1 MPASESRLIQEM
13 SMYEL
18 NKQSKMDQDNQI
30 QNAAILSGEEIIQNL
45 QVGFIVQ
52 GPDSEILLCNDR
64 ALALLGVEK
73 NQLLGKTS
81 FDPQWR
87 VIHEDGSPFPGEH
100 HPVPQA
106 IKTKL
111 PVRNVVMG
119 VFHPQKRDF
128 QWILVDAEPY
138 LYPEGTIKHVVCTFV
153 DISTKKQFE
162 QKSIKKTEFINHLS
176 KVSFDAIWD
185 WDIILH
191 TVQFS
196 DSYQQLFG
204 TMGSGMDIES
214 AILQKVHPKELPALL
229 NSVTEALRSKAVD
242 WIYEHRYLNSSNEYA
257 HVLNRAQIIRDANGN
272 AIRVIGAMQD
282 ISLLKKE
289 RHRLELLESVI
300 TNTNDAVIITE
311 AEPFEEPGPRIL
323 YVNDALCRITGYT
336 ADELIG
342 KTPRIFQGPKT
353 NREELKKLG
362 QSLRNWESCEATVI
376 NYKKNGEPFW
386 LHMTISPVAD
396 EQGWYTHW
404 IAIERDVTANKKREL
419 NNQMLAELREMFAA
433 NIELGQLMQQI
444 MEKLML
450 HFELGL
456 AEYWLM
462 GMEDNRL
469 HLMGS
474 ASRDSKNGITATNYN
489 DSYSKEAQLLA
500 SSVLASSK
508 IAVWKKGDET
518 LGFLQWEYAAY
529 GNFEAAYA
537 IPLLQ
542 DNKITAVFI
551 VAFNTCSF
559 FYEKDASLVEV
570 LLDNLALLVKQKQLT
585 RQLDQLFK
593 YAPDIICIVG
603 TDGFFKKVNPV
614 ALKILEYSE
623 DELLSFPITTF
634 LFPGKDGKT
643 SSEKI
648 DFNTGKPNYSFENRV
663 VTQSGKTIWL
673 SWTFT
678 PSPEA
683 GLLYGVAKDVTEKKE
698 YEQLLNKANDL
709 ALIGGWEIDMIN
721 NKAFWS
727 NITLKI
733 CEIDPLEKPDMN
745 SWLEFFKE
753 GTDRDIIK
761 QKVKETIQLRMPW
774 DEELRIVTTS
784 GKEKWVRS
792 IGDAEFVDDKCIRV
806 FGSFQDIDTRK
817 QTELVLQ
824 KNLKELKDFKFALD
838 QSAIVSTTN
847 AKGVILNI
855 NENFSQ
861 ISKYSREE
869 LIGQNHNIVNS
880 GFHSKVFFDQLWS
893 TILSGSVWKG
903 EIKNKAK
910 DGSFYW
916 VYTTIIPFLDSKGNI
931 QQFLSIRF
939 DITEEKDAEEA
950 LKISKDRYDLV
961 GKATNDA
968 IFDLDIIQNKIEWVG
983 EGLGSIMGFESFI
996 DKKPTNTHLKD
1007 FVHPDDLPRVMEK
1020 QLTVLLNPNE
1030 YLWNDEFRFK
1040 NSEGGFLQ
1048 VHARGIIIKDENGKG
1063 LRVIG
1068 SIQDITKLREN
1079 ENRLQELN
1087 KDLEVQTKALAVSN
1101 EELEQF
1107 AYVASHDLQEPLRMV
1122 TSFMAQLEKKYG
1134 DVIDEKGKRYIEYA
1148 VDGAKR
1154 MRQIILDLLDYSRV
1168 GKMDDQKE
1176 DVDLNELLKGIQI
1189 LFRKQMEDKKAML
1202 RITPMPVVHSF
1213 VAPLQQVFQ
1222 NLIGNALKFTKPNVP
1237 AMIRIGSEDLGEY
1250 WKFSISD
1257 NGIGMEIEDL
1267 EKIFIIFKQ
1276 LNSKEEFPGSGIG
1289 LAVTKKII
1297 EKQGGKIWV
1306 ESQMGHGSTF
1316 YFTLPK

>member
-1 MPASESRLIQEM
+1 
-13 SMYEL
+13 
-18 NKQSKMDQDNQI
+18 MDEDKKI
-30 QNAAILSGEEIIQNL
+30 PNAAILSGEELIQNL

-52 GPDSEILLCNDR
+52 GPLSEILMCNDK
-64 ALALLGVEK
+64 ALELLGLEK
-73 NQLLGKTS
+73 EQLLGKTS
-81 FDPQWR
+81 FDPLWR
-87 VIHEDGSPFPGEH
+87 VIHEDGSPFPGDT
-100 HPVPQA
+100 HPVPRA
-106 IKTKL
+106 IATKQ
-111 PVRNVVMG
+111 PVRNIIMG
-119 VFHPQKRDF
+119 VYHSPKKDF
-128 QWILVDAEPY
+128 QWILVDAEPH
-138 LYPEGTIKHVVCTFV
+138 LNEDGTIKLVVCTFV
-153 DISTKKQFE
+153 DLSSKKQFE

-185 WDIILH
+185 WDITEH
-191 TVQFS
+191 CVQFS

-204 TMGSGMDIES
+204 AIEGKQNIES
-214 AILQKVHPKELPALL
+214 AILKRVHPQELPALIQSVSDAL
-229 NSVTEALRSKAVD
+229 NGKAVD
-242 WIYEHRYLNSSNEYA
+242 WIYEHRYLNASNEYA
-257 HVLNRAQIIRDANGN
+257 YVLNRAQIIRDASGK

-282 ISLLKKE
+282 ISELKKE
-289 RHRLELLESVI
+289 RQRLELLESVI
-300 TNTNDAVIITE
+300 THTNDAVMITE
-311 AEPFEEPGPRIL
+311 AEPFDEPGPRIL

-336 ADELIG
+336 KEELIG
-342 KTPRIFQGPKT
+342 HTPRMLQGPKSD
-353 NREELKKLG
+353 RDALRKLG
-362 QSLRNWESCEATVI
+362 QSIRNWESCETTII

-386 LHMTISPVAD
+386 LHMSISPVAD
-396 EQGWYTHW
+396 ETGWFTHW
-404 IAIERDVTANKKREL
+404 IAIERDVTAIKKREL
-419 NNQMLAELREMFAA
+419 NNQMLSELREMFAVD
-433 NIELGQLMQQI
+433 IELGQLMQQT
-444 MEKLML
+444 MERLML
-450 HFELGL
+450 HFELGF
-456 AEYWLM
+456 AEYWAI

-474 ASRDSKNGITATNYN
+474 ASRDSKNGIIATNYPAS
-489 DSYSKEAQLLA
+489 DIKEAQLLA
-500 SSVLASSK
+500 ASVLESSQT
-508 IAVWKKGDET
+508 AVWKKGDESI
-518 LGFLQWEYAAY
+518 GFPQWEYAAY
-529 GNFEAAYA
+529 SRSEKAFA
-537 IPLLQ
+537 IPLFLE
-542 DNKITAVFI
+542 NNITAVFI
-551 VAFNTCSF
+551 VAINNGSIL
-559 FYEKDASLVEV
+559 YEKDAPFVESLLE
-570 LLDNLALLVKQKQLT
+570 NLALLVKQKQLT
-585 RQLDQLFK
+585 RQLDQLFN

-623 DELLSFPITTF
+623 EELLSFPITKF
-634 LFPGKDGKT
+634 VFPGKDGKT
-643 SSEKI
+643 SGEKI

-663 VTQSGKTIWL
+663 VTKSGKTIWL

-698 YEQLLNKANDL
+698 IEQLLNKANDL
-709 ALIGGWEIDMIN
+709 ALIGGWEIDMVYG
-721 NKAFWS
+721 KAFWS
-727 NITLKI
+727 DITLRI
-733 CEIDPLEKPDMN
+733 CEIDPLCKPDMN

-761 QKVKETIQLRMPW
+761 QKVKEAIQLKKPW
-774 DEELRIVTTS
+774 DEELRILTTS

-792 IGDAEFVDDKCIRV
+792 IGDVEFLDDKCIRV
-806 FGSFQDIDTRK
+806 FGSFQDIDIRK

-824 KNLKELKDFKFALD
+824 KNLKELKDYKFALD
-838 QSAIVSTTN
+838 QAAIVATTN
-847 AKGVILNI
+847 PSGILLSV

-861 ISKYSREE
+861 VSKYSREE
-869 LIGQNHNIVNS
+869 LIGKNHNIVNS
-880 GFHSKVFFDQLWS
+880 GFHSKEFFNQLWS
-893 TILSGSVWKG
+893 TILSGNVWKG

-910 DGSFYW
+910 DGSYYW

-939 DITEEKDAEEA
+939 DITEEKLAEEA
-950 LKISKDRYDLV
+950 LKLSNDRYDLV

-968 IFDLDIIQNKIEWVG
+968 IFDLDLVNNKIEWVG

-1007 FVHPDDLPRVMEK
+1007 FVHPEDLTRVMEK
-1020 QLTVLLNPNE
+1020 QMAVLLNPHE

-1040 NSEGGFLQ
+1040 NAEGGYLQ
-1048 VHARGIIIKDENGKG
+1048 VHARGIIIKDQQGKG

-1087 KDLEVQTKALAVSN
+1087 KYLEDQTKALAVSN

-1122 TSFMAQLEKKYG
+1122 TSFMAQLEKKYS

-1176 DVDLNELLKGIQI
+1176 DVDINELLKGIQI
-1189 LFRKQMEDKKAML
+1189 LYRKQMDEKKAML
-1202 RITPMPVVHSF
+1202 RVGAMPVVHSF

-1222 NLIGNALKFTKPNVP
+1222 NLIGNALKFTKPHVP
-1237 AMIRIGSEDLGEY
+1237 AMIKIASEDMGKY
-1250 WKFSISD
+1250 WRFSISD
-1257 NGIGMEIEDL
+1257 NGIGMEAEDL
-1267 EKIFIIFKQ
+1267 DKIFIIFKQ

-1289 LAVTKKII
+1289 LAVSKKII
-1297 EKQGGKIWV
+1297 EKQGGRIWV

>member
-1 MPASESRLIQEM
+1 
-13 SMYEL
+13 
-18 NKQSKMDQDNQI
+18 MDQDITKHNTTI
-30 QNAAILSGEEIIQNL
+30 PSGDELIQNL
-45 QVGFIVQ
+45 QVGFVVQ
-52 GPDSEILLCNDR
+52 GPASEILMCNDR
-64 ALALLGVEK
+64 ALALLGLEK
-73 NQLLGKTS
+73 DQLLGKTS
-81 FDPQWR
+81 FDPHWR
-87 VIHEDGSPFPGEH
+87 VIHEDGSPFPGET
-100 HPVPQA
+100 HPVPMA
-106 IKTKL
+106 IASL
-111 PVRNVVMG
+111 QPVRNVVMG
-119 VFHPQKRDF
+119 VYHPKKEDF
-128 QWILVDAEPY
+128 QWILVDAEPH
-138 LYPEGTIKHVVCTFV
+138 LLEDGSIKMVVCTFI
-153 DISTKKQFE
+153 DISSRKQFE
-162 QKSIKKTEFINHLS
+162 EKSIKKTEFINHLS

-185 WDIILH
+185 WDLMHH

-196 DSYQQLFG
+196 DSYRQLFG
-204 TMGSGMDIES
+204 AIESGLDIES
-214 AILQKVHPKELPALL
+214 TILQKVHPQELPALVK
-229 NSVTEALRSKAVD
+229 SVAEALTGKAVE
-242 WIYEHRYLNSSNEYA
+242 WVYEHRYLNALNEYA
-257 HVLNRAQIIRDANGN
+257 FVLNRAQIIRDVSGK

-300 TNTNDAVIITE
+300 TNTNDAVMITE
-311 AEPFEEPGPRIL
+311 AEPFEEPGPKIL

-336 ADELIG
+336 AEELIG
-342 KTPRIFQGPKT
+342 KTPRILQGPKSD
-353 NREELKKLG
+353 REALSKLG

-386 LHMTISPVAD
+386 LHMSISPVAD
-396 EQGWYTHW
+396 ETGWYTHW
-404 IAIERDVTANKKREL
+404 IAIERDITVSKSQEL
-419 NNQMLAELREMFAA
+419 NRQLLAEIQIMFGT
-433 NIELGQLMQQI
+433 NEDIGLVMQQI
-444 MEKLML
+444 MGRIVD
-450 HFELGL
+450 HFEFGL
-456 AEYWLM
+456 AEYWVM

-469 HLMGS
+469 HLEG
-474 ASRDSKNGITATNYN
+474 ASYKNTERQIDNIIHKE
-489 DSYSKEAQLLA
+489 SYLQEAKLLA
-500 SSVLASSK
+500 YSVYQSAQMAIWNKGEDSSGFVQWELADLAKYENGYAFPLFVEEK
-508 IAVWKKGDET
+508 IAG
-518 LGFLQWEYAAY
+518 
-529 GNFEAAYA
+529 
-537 IPLLQ
+537 
-542 DNKITAVFI
+542 VF
-551 VAFNTCSF
+551 VVVLNSGVS
-559 FYEKDASLVEV
+559 FYEKHASFLEE
-570 LLDNLALLVKQKQLT
+570 LLEKIAMHVKQRQLS

-603 TDGFFKKVNPV
+603 SDGYFKKVNPV
-614 ALKILEYSE
+614 ALKMLEFSE
-623 DELLSFPITTF
+623 EELLTYPISKF

-648 DFNTGKPNYSFENRV
+648 DFNTGKPHYSFENRFI
-663 VTQSGKTIWL
+663 TGTGKTIWL

-678 PSPEA
+678 PSPES
-683 GLLYGVAKDVTEKKE
+683 GLIYGVAKDVTEKKE

-709 ALIGGWEIDMIN
+709 ALIGGWEIDLVN

-727 NITLKI
+727 SITLKI
-733 CEIDPLEKPDMN
+733 CEINPFEKPDMN
-745 SWLEFFKE
+745 SWMEFFME
-753 GTDRDIIK
+753 GIDRDTIK
-761 QKVKETIQLRMPW
+761 LRVKEAIQLQKTW
-774 DEELRIVTTS
+774 DEELRIVTKS
-784 GKEKWVRS
+784 GKVKWIRS
-792 IGDAEFVDDKCIRV
+792 IGDTEFVDDKCIRV
-806 FGSFQDIDTRK
+806 FGSFQDIDIRK
-817 QTELVLQ
+817 QTELVFQ
-824 KNLKELKDFKFALD
+824 KNLKELKDYKFALD

-847 AKGVILNI
+847 ADGIILSVND
-855 NENFSQ
+855 NFCQ
-861 ISKYSREE
+861 ISKYSRDE
-869 LIGQNHNIVNS
+869 LVGQNHNIISS
-880 GFHSKVFFDQLWS
+880 GFHTKEFFSQLWS
-893 TILSGSVWKG
+893 TILAGSVWKG

-910 DGSFYW
+910 DGTYYW
-916 VYTTIIPFLDSKGNI
+916 VYTTIIPFLDSKGNV

-939 DITEEKDAEEA
+939 DITEEKNAEEE
-950 LKISKDRYDLV
+950 LKISNDRYDLV

-968 IFDLDIIQNKIEWVG
+968 IFDLDIVHNSIEWVG

-1007 FVHPDDLPRVMEK
+1007 FVHPDDLQRVMQK
-1020 QLTVLLNPNE
+1020 QMAALVNPNDF
-1030 YLWNDEFRFK
+1030 LWNDEFRFK
-1040 NSEGGFLQ
+1040 NAAGGYLQ
-1048 VHARGIIIKDENGKG
+1048 VHARGIIIKDQNGKG

-1222 NLIGNALKFTKPNVP
+1222 NLIGNALKFTKSNVP

-1306 ESQMGHGSTF
+1306 ESQMGYGSTF

>member
-1 MPASESRLIQEM
+1 
-13 SMYEL
+13 
-18 NKQSKMDQDNQI
+18 MDQDITIND
-30 QNAAILSGEEIIQNL
+30 AAILSGEELIQNL

-52 GPDSEILLCNDR
+52 GPASEILMCNDR
-64 ALALLGVEK
+64 ALALLGLEK
-73 NQLLGKTS
+73 DQLLGKTS
-81 FDPQWR
+81 FDPHWR
-87 VIHEDGSPFPGEH
+87 VIHEDGSPFPGET
-100 HPVPQA
+100 HPVPMA
-106 IKTKL
+106 IASL
-111 PVRNVVMG
+111 QPVRNIVMG
-119 VFHPQKRDF
+119 VYHPQKEDF
-128 QWILVDAEPY
+128 QWILVDAEPH
-138 LYPEGTIKHVVCTFV
+138 LQEDGSIKMVVCTFI
-153 DISTKKQFE
+153 DISSRKQFE
-162 QKSIKKTEFINHLS
+162 EKSIKKTEFISHLS

-185 WDIILH
+185 WDLIHH

-196 DSYQQLFG
+196 DSYRQLFG
-204 TMGSGMDIES
+204 AIVSGLDIES
-214 AILQKVHPKELPALL
+214 SILKKVHPQELPALVK
-229 NSVTEALRSKAVD
+229 SVAEALAGKAVE
-242 WIYEHRYLNSSNEYA
+242 WVYEHRYLNALNDYA
-257 HVLNRAQIIRDANGN
+257 YVLNRAQIIRDVSGK

-300 TNTNDAVIITE
+300 TNTNDAVMITE
-311 AEPFEEPGPRIL
+311 AEPFNEPGPKIL

-336 ADELIG
+336 AEELIG
-342 KTPRIFQGPKT
+342 KTPRILQGPKSD
-353 NREELKKLG
+353 REALKKLG

-386 LHMTISPVAD
+386 LHMSISPVAD
-396 EQGWYTHW
+396 ETGWYTHW
-404 IAIERDVTANKKREL
+404 IAIERDITISKNQEL
-419 NNQMLAELREMFAA
+419 NRQLLAEIQSMFGA
-433 NIELGQLMQQI
+433 NQDMGLVMQQI
-444 MEKLML
+444 MGRIVD

-456 AEYWLM
+456 AEYWVK
-462 GMEDNRL
+462 GIEDNRL
-469 HLMGS
+469 HLEG
-474 ASRDSKNGITATNYN
+474 ASYKNSESQN
-489 DSYSKEAQLLA
+489 
-500 SSVLASSK
+500 
-508 IAVWKKGDET
+508 
-518 LGFLQWEYAAY
+518 
-529 GNFEAAYA
+529 
-537 IPLLQ
+537 
-542 DNKITAVFI
+542 DNKIQKETYLQEAKLLADSVYQSVQMVEWHKGEDTSGFIQWEFADFAKYDNAYAFPLFVEEKIAGVF
-551 VAFNTCSF
+551 VVVLNNGASF
-559 FYEKDASLVEV
+559 YDKHASFLEELLEKIAMH
-570 LLDNLALLVKQKQLT
+570 VKQRQLT

-603 TDGFFKKVNPV
+603 TDGYFKKVNPV
-614 ALKILEYSE
+614 ALKMLEFTE
-623 DELLSFPITTF
+623 EELLTFPISKF
-634 LFPGKDGKT
+634 LFPGRDGKT

-648 DFNTGKPNYSFENRV
+648 DFNAGKPHYSFENRF
-663 VTQSGKTIWL
+663 VTGSGKTIWL

-678 PSPEA
+678 PSPES
-683 GLLYGVAKDVTEKKE
+683 GLIYGVAKDVTEKKE

-709 ALIGGWEIDMIN
+709 ALIGGWEIDRIN

-727 NITLKI
+727 SITLKI

-745 SWLEFFKE
+745 SWMEYFME
-753 GTDRDIIK
+753 GIDRDTIK
-761 QKVKETIQLRMPW
+761 LRVKEAIQLQKSW
-774 DEELRIVTTS
+774 DEELRIVTKT
-784 GKEKWVRS
+784 GKVKWVRS
-792 IGDAEFVDDKCIRV
+792 IGDTEFVEGECIRV

-817 QTELVLQ
+817 QTELILQ
-824 KNLKELKDFKFALD
+824 KNLKELKDYKFALD

-847 AKGVILNI
+847 AQGNILSVND
-855 NENFSQ
+855 NFCQ
-861 ISKYSREE
+861 VSKYSRDE
-869 LIGQNHNIVNS
+869 LLGQNHSIVNS
-880 GFHSKVFFDQLWS
+880 GFHNKEFFGQLWS
-893 TILSGSVWKG
+893 TILAGNVWKG
-903 EIKNKAK
+903 EVKNKAK
-910 DGSFYW
+910 DGTFYW
-916 VYTTIIPFLDSKGNI
+916 VYTTIIPFLDSNGNV

-939 DITEEKDAEEA
+939 DITEEKNAEDE
-950 LKISKDRYDLV
+950 LKISNDRYDLV

-968 IFDLDIIQNKIEWVG
+968 IFDLDIVHNTIEWVG
-983 EGLGSIMGFESFI
+983 EGLGSVMGFESFV
-996 DKKPTNTHLKD
+996 DKKPTNSHLKD
-1007 FVHPDDLPRVMEK
+1007 FVHPEDLQRVMKK
-1020 QLTVLLNPNE
+1020 QMAALVDPNE
-1030 YLWNDEFRFK
+1030 FLWNDEFRFK
-1040 NSEGGFLQ
+1040 NAGGGYLQ
-1048 VHARGIIIKDENGKG
+1048 VHARGIIIKDQNGKG

-1087 KDLEVQTKALAVSN
+1087 KNLEDQTKALAVSN

-1176 DVDLNELLKGIQI
+1176 DIDLNELLKGIQI

-1222 NLIGNALKFTKPNVP
+1222 NLIGNALKFTKHNVP
-1237 AMIRIGSEDLGEY
+1237 AMVRIGSEDLGEY

-1257 NGIGMEIEDL
+1257 NGIGMEVEDL

-1306 ESQMGHGSTF
+1306 ESQIGHGSTF

>member
-1 MPASESRLIQEM
+1 
-13 SMYEL
+13 
-18 NKQSKMDQDNQI
+18 MDQDITKQH
-30 QNAAILSGEEIIQNL
+30 AAILSGEELIQNL

-52 GPDSEILLCNDR
+52 GPSSEILMCNDR
-64 ALALLGVEK
+64 ALTLLGLEK
-73 NQLLGKTS
+73 DQLLGKTS
-81 FDPQWR
+81 FDPHWR
-87 VIHEDGSPFPGEH
+87 VIHEDGSPFPGET
-100 HPVPQA
+100 HPVPMA
-106 IKTKL
+106 ISSL
-111 PVRNVVMG
+111 QPVRNIVMG
-119 VFHPQKRDF
+119 VYHPQKEDF
-128 QWILVDAEPY
+128 QWILVDAEPH
-138 LYPEGTIKHVVCTFV
+138 LLEDGSIKMVVCTFI
-153 DISTKKQFE
+153 DISSRKQFE
-162 QKSIKKTEFINHLS
+162 AKSIKKTEFINHLS

-185 WDIILH
+185 WDLIHH

-196 DSYQQLFG
+196 DSYRQLFG
-204 TMGSGMDIES
+204 AIESSLDIES
-214 AILQKVHPKELPALL
+214 TILKKVHPQELPALIK
-229 NSVTEALRSKAVD
+229 SVAEALEGKAVE
-242 WIYEHRYLNSSNEYA
+242 WVYEHRYLNALNDYA
-257 HVLNRAQIIRDANGN
+257 YVLNRAQIIRDVSGK

-311 AEPFEEPGPRIL
+311 AEPFNEPGPKIL

-336 ADELIG
+336 AEELIG
-342 KTPRIFQGPKT
+342 KTPRILQGPKSD
-353 NREELKKLG
+353 REALKKLG

-386 LHMTISPVAD
+386 LHMSISPVAD
-396 EQGWYTHW
+396 ETGWYTHW
-404 IAIERDVTANKKREL
+404 IAIERDITISKNQEL
-419 NNQMLAELREMFAA
+419 NRQLLAEIQSMFGA
-433 NIELGQLMQQI
+433 NQDMGLIMQQI
-444 MEKLML
+444 MGRLVD
-450 HFELGL
+450 HFELVL
-456 AEYWLM
+456 AEYWVM
-462 GMEDNRL
+462 GIEDNRL
-469 HLMGS
+469 HLEG
-474 ASRDSKNGITATNYN
+474 ASYKNSESQN
-489 DSYSKEAQLLA
+489 
-500 SSVLASSK
+500 
-508 IAVWKKGDET
+508 
-518 LGFLQWEYAAY
+518 
-529 GNFEAAYA
+529 
-537 IPLLQ
+537 
-542 DNKITAVFI
+542 DNKIQKETYLQEAKILADSVYQSVQMVEWHKGEDPSGFIQWEFADFANYDNAYAFPLFVEEKIAGVF
-551 VAFNTCSF
+551 VVVLNNGASF
-559 FYEKDASLVEV
+559 YNKYASFLEELLEKIAMH
-570 LLDNLALLVKQKQLT
+570 VKQRQLS

-603 TDGFFKKVNPV
+603 LDGYFKKVNPV
-614 ALKILEYSE
+614 ALKMLEFTE
-623 DELLSFPITTF
+623 EELLTYPISKF
-634 LFPGKDGKT
+634 LFPGRDGKT

-648 DFNTGKPNYSFENRV
+648 DFNAGKPHYSFENRFI
-663 VTQSGKTIWL
+663 TGTGKTIWL

-678 PSPEA
+678 PSPES

-709 ALIGGWEIDMIN
+709 ALIGGWEIDRIN

-727 NITLKI
+727 SITLKI

-745 SWLEFFKE
+745 SWMEYFME
-753 GTDRDIIK
+753 GIDRDTIK
-761 QKVKETIQLRMPW
+761 LRVKEAIQLQQSW
-774 DEELRIVTTS
+774 DEELRIVTKS
-784 GKEKWVRS
+784 GKVKWVRS
-792 IGDAEFVDDKCIRV
+792 IGDTEFVEGECIRV
-806 FGSFQDIDTRK
+806 FGSFQDIDIRK
-817 QTELVLQ
+817 QTELVFQ
-824 KNLKELKDFKFALD
+824 KNLKELKDYKFALD

-847 AKGVILNI
+847 ADGIILSVND
-855 NENFSQ
+855 NFCQ
-861 ISKYSREE
+861 ISKYSRDE
-869 LIGQNHNIVNS
+869 LVGQNHNIINS
-880 GFHSKVFFDQLWS
+880 GFHTKEFFSQLWS
-893 TILSGSVWKG
+893 TILAGNVWKG

-910 DGSFYW
+910 DGTYYW
-916 VYTTIIPFLDSKGNI
+916 VYTTIIPFLDSKGNV

-939 DITEEKDAEEA
+939 DITEEKNAEEQ
-950 LKISKDRYDLV
+950 LKISNDRYNLV

-968 IFDLDIIQNKIEWVG
+968 IFDLDIVHNSIEWVG

-1007 FVHPDDLPRVMEK
+1007 FVHPDDMQRVMEK
-1020 QLTVLLNPNE
+1020 QMAALVNPNDF
-1030 YLWNDEFRFK
+1030 LWNDEFRFK
-1040 NSEGGFLQ
+1040 NAAGGYLQ
-1048 VHARGIIIKDENGKG
+1048 VHARGIIIKDQNGRG

-1176 DVDLNELLKGIQI
+1176 DIDLNELLKGIQI
-1189 LFRKQMEDKKAML
+1189 LFRKQMEEKKAML

-1213 VAPLQQVFQ
+1213 VAPMQQVFQ

-1237 AMIRIGSEDLGEY
+1237 AMVRIGSEDLGEY

-1257 NGIGMEIEDL
+1257 NGIGIEVEDL

-1297 EKQGGKIWV
+1297 EKQGGNIWV
-1306 ESQMGHGSTF
+1306 ESQIGHGSTF

>member
-1 MPASESRLIQEM
+1 
-13 SMYEL
+13 
-18 NKQSKMDQDNQI
+18 MDQDITKQH
-30 QNAAILSGEEIIQNL
+30 AAILSGEELIQNL

-52 GPDSEILLCNDR
+52 GPSSEILMCNDR
-64 ALALLGVEK
+64 ALALLGLEK
-73 NQLLGKTS
+73 DQLLGKTS
-81 FDPQWR
+81 FDPHWR
-87 VIHEDGSPFPGEH
+87 VIHEDGSPFPGET
-100 HPVPQA
+100 HPVPLA
-106 IKTKL
+106 IASL
-111 PVRNVVMG
+111 QPVRNIVMG
-119 VFHPQKRDF
+119 VYHPQKEDF
-128 QWILVDAEPY
+128 QWILVDAEPH
-138 LYPEGTIKHVVCTFV
+138 LQEDGNIKMVVCTFI
-153 DISTKKQFE
+153 DISSRKQFE
-162 QKSIKKTEFINHLS
+162 AKSIKKTEFISHLS

-185 WDIILH
+185 WDLIHH

-196 DSYQQLFG
+196 DSYRQLFG
-204 TMGSGMDIES
+204 AIASDLDIES
-214 AILQKVHPKELPALL
+214 SILEKVHPQELPALL
-229 NSVTEALRSKAVD
+229 KSVAEALEGKAVE
-242 WIYEHRYLNSSNEYA
+242 WVYEHRYLNALNDYA
-257 HVLNRAQIIRDANGN
+257 YVLNRAQIIRDVSGK

-311 AEPFEEPGPRIL
+311 AEPFDEPGPKIL

-336 ADELIG
+336 AEELIG
-342 KTPRIFQGPKT
+342 KTPRILQGPKSD
-353 NREELKKLG
+353 REALKKLG

-386 LHMTISPVAD
+386 LHMSVSPVAD
-396 EQGWYTHW
+396 ETGWYTHW
-404 IAIERDVTANKKREL
+404 ISIERDITISKNQEL
-419 NNQMLAELREMFAA
+419 NKQLLAEIQSMFGA
-433 NIELGQLMQQI
+433 NQDMGLIMQQI
-444 MEKLML
+444 MGRLVD
-450 HFELGL
+450 HFELVL
-456 AEYWLM
+456 AEYWVM
-462 GMEDNRL
+462 GIEDNRL
-469 HLMGS
+469 HLEG
-474 ASRDSKNGITATNYN
+474 ASYKNSESQN
-489 DSYSKEAQLLA
+489 
-500 SSVLASSK
+500 
-508 IAVWKKGDET
+508 
-518 LGFLQWEYAAY
+518 
-529 GNFEAAYA
+529 
-537 IPLLQ
+537 
-542 DNKITAVFI
+542 DNKIQKETYLQEAKILADSVYQTAQKVEWHKGEDPSGFIQWEFADFANYDNAYAFPLFVEEKIAGVF
-551 VAFNTCSF
+551 VVVLNNGASF
-559 FYEKDASLVEV
+559 YNKYASFLEELLEKIAMH
-570 LLDNLALLVKQKQLT
+570 VKQRQLS

-603 TDGFFKKVNPV
+603 LDGYFKKVNPV
-614 ALKILEYSE
+614 ALKMLEFTE
-623 DELLSFPITTF
+623 EELLTYPISKF
-634 LFPGKDGKT
+634 LFPGRDGKT

-648 DFNTGKPNYSFENRV
+648 DFNAGKPHYSFENRFI
-663 VTQSGKTIWL
+663 TGTGKTIWL

-678 PSPEA
+678 PSPES

-709 ALIGGWEIDMIN
+709 ALIGGWEIDRIN

-727 NITLKI
+727 SITLKI

-745 SWLEFFKE
+745 SWMEYFME
-753 GTDRDIIK
+753 GIDRDTIK
-761 QKVKETIQLRMPW
+761 LRVKEAIQLQQSW
-774 DEELRIVTTS
+774 DEELRIVTKS
-784 GKEKWVRS
+784 GKVKWVRS
-792 IGDAEFVDDKCIRV
+792 IGDTEFVEGECIRV
-806 FGSFQDIDTRK
+806 FGSLQDIDTRK
-817 QTELVLQ
+817 HTELILQ
-824 KNLKELKDFKFALD
+824 KNLKELKDYKFALD

-847 AKGVILNI
+847 AQGDILSVND
-855 NENFSQ
+855 NFCQ
-861 ISKYSREE
+861 VSKYSRNE
-869 LIGQNHNIVNS
+869 LLGQNHSIINS
-880 GFHSKVFFDQLWS
+880 GFHSKEFFNQLWS
-893 TILSGSVWKG
+893 TILAGKVWKG
-903 EIKNKAK
+903 DVKNKAK
-910 DGSFYW
+910 DGTFYW
-916 VYTTIIPFLDSKGNI
+916 VYSTIIPFLDSKGNV

-939 DITEEKDAEEA
+939 DITEEKNAEEQ
-950 LKISKDRYDLV
+950 LKISNDRYNLV

-968 IFDLDIIQNKIEWVG
+968 IFDLDIVHNSIEWVG
-983 EGLGSIMGFESFI
+983 DGLGSIMGFESFI

-1007 FVHPDDLPRVMEK
+1007 FVHPDDMQRVMEK
-1020 QLTVLLNPNE
+1020 QMAALVNPNDF
-1030 YLWNDEFRFK
+1030 LWNDEFRFK
-1040 NSEGGFLQ
+1040 NAAGGYLQ
-1048 VHARGIIIKDENGKG
+1048 VHARGIIIKDQNGRG

-1176 DVDLNELLKGIQI
+1176 DIDLNELLKGIQI
-1189 LFRKQMEDKKAML
+1189 LFRKQMEEKKAML

-1213 VAPLQQVFQ
+1213 VAPMQQVFQ

-1237 AMIRIGSEDLGEY
+1237 AMVRIGSEDLGEY

-1257 NGIGMEIEDL
+1257 NGIGIEVEDL

-1297 EKQGGKIWV
+1297 EKQGGNIWV
-1306 ESQMGHGSTF
+1306 ESQIGHGSTF